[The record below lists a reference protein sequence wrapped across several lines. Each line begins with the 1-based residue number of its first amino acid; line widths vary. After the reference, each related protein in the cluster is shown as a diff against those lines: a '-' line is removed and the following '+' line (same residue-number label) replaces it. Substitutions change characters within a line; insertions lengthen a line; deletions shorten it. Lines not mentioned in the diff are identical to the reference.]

1 MSEELGTDN
10 SKTKSL
16 ERPIRSINKKMVSVA
31 FSVAVLAVFM
41 VIYLIPS
48 SPQNESSQKQS
59 STTVMEGLKFPE
71 LQQLPESYDDVE
83 TKAPSAAS
91 EPEDLLNES
100 SSQVELKSSQATQ
113 TQSEHEAA
121 KKSSVLFGSD
131 RQDSRETSTEYFPES
146 PDIKPPKN
154 NLLFSQ
160 KEQFVRGDAQTKPGS
175 LQRVTSPYSVL
186 QGTLIPAVL
195 LSEINS
201 DLPGPVLAQ
210 VKDNIFNTT
219 TGKHLLIPQGTKI
232 IGEYNSSVSNGQ
244 KRAQVVWSRLIFP
257 NGNSMN
263 LGRMPSMDG
272 AGASGHQASV
282 NNHYDKL
289 ALGVLVTSLLSAGVG
304 MSSGSASSGIASPQ
318 QIIGQSVGQEVAR
331 VGTKMA
337 ERSLD
342 ISQTLTVKSGTKINI
357 FSMSDLQL
365 IHYKSSR

>member
-1 MSEELGTDN
+1 MSEELGTDD
-10 SKTKSL
+10 SKAKLL
-16 ERPIRSINKKMVSVA
+16 ERPIRSINKKMVLVA
-31 FSVAVLAVFM
+31 FSVAILAIFV

-48 SPQNESSQKQS
+48 SPGGKSVEKPDLA
-59 STTVMEGLKFPE
+59 TFMEGRRFPE

-83 TKAPSAAS
+83 PGTPTNSP
-91 EPEDLLNES
+91 EPVNNSPQDFDSPANFS
-100 SSQVELKSSQATQ
+100 TIQPTP

-121 KKSSVLFGSD
+121 KKSSVLFGSN
-131 RQDSRETSTEYFPES
+131 RQDDREIATAYSPES

-160 KEQFVRGDAQTKPGS
+160 KEQFMRGNGQTGPGS
-175 LQRVTSPYSVL
+175 LQRTASPYSVL

-232 IGEYNSSVSNGQ
+232 VGEYNSSVSNGQ

-257 NGNSMN
+257 NGNSMD
-263 LGRMPSMDG
+263 LGRMPSVDG
-272 AGASGHQASV
+272 GGASGHQGLV

-304 MSSGSASSGIASPQ
+304 MSSGSTNPGAASPQ

-342 ISQTLTVKSGTKINI
+342 ISPTLTVKSGTRINI
-357 FSMSDLQL
+357 FSMSDLKL
-365 IHYKSSR
+365 VPYKF

>member
-1 MSEELGTDN
+1 MSEELGTDD
-10 SKTKSL
+10 SKTKSP
-16 ERPIRSINKKMVSVA
+16 ERPIRSINKKMVLVA
-31 FSVAVLAVFM
+31 FSAAIFAVFV

-48 SPQNESSQKQS
+48 SPKNESTQKPELA
-59 STTVMEGLKFPE
+59 TFMEGRKFPE

-83 TKAPSAAS
+83 PGAPSNSS
-91 EPEDLLNES
+91 EPANNLPRDFDLPANFDNIQS
-100 SSQVELKSSQATQ
+100 TP

-131 RQDSRETSTEYFPES
+131 RQDNREIAPAYSPEF

-160 KEQFVRGDAQTKPGS
+160 KEQFMRGNGQTGPGP
-175 LQRVTSPYSVL
+175 LQRTGSQYSVL

-257 NGNSMN
+257 NGNSMD
-263 LGRMPSMDG
+263 LGRMPSVDG
-272 AGASGHQASV
+272 GGASGHQGSV

-304 MSSGSASSGIASPQ
+304 MSSASASPGAATPQ

-342 ISQTLTVKSGTKINI
+342 SSPTLTVKSGTRINI
-357 FSMSDLQL
+357 FSMSDLEL
-365 IHYKSSR
+365 VSYKF